1 MCIMLIKPRYE
12 PIELKLLRFLNMRMN
27 LSPKEAGY
35 LLNLEKGLEGESV
48 FDKWL
53 EGLSNSWLIMND
65 LLLEA
70 NNSTF
75 QIDSIVI
82 SPDTIYLF
90 EIKNYEGDFYIK
102 DDKWFTI
109 SGKEIKNPL
118 LQLKRAESLFRRLL
132 QDLRFSFSIE
142 GYVVFVN
149 PNFFVYQAPLNLPFI
164 FPNQIQRF
172 IKNINLR
179 SPKQTTKTTR
189 FVEILSSV
197 LLKENPYN
205 NLPQYTYEQLQ
216 KGITCSRCY
225 AFVTR
230 INRDNL
236 LCKKCRKTEKIES
249 AVLQSI
255 EEYQLLFPDKMITTN
270 SIYEWCSIFESKKT
284 IRRILRKH
292 FLLMKHGQSA
302 YFESP
307 QDKGDI

>member
-1 MCIMLIKPRYE
+1 ML
-12 PIELKLLRFLNMRMN
+12 FLFAKNVTIVFG
-27 LSPKEAGY
+27 KY
-35 LLNLEKGLEGESV
+35 L
-48 FDKWL
+48 KWL

-197 LLKENPYN
+197 LLKEIIIYLSIRMSNCKKG
-205 NLPQYTYEQLQ
+205 LLVRVVMRLLQ
-216 KGITCSRCY
+216 GLIETIC
-225 AFVTR
+225 FVKSAEKQKR
-230 INRDNL
+230 LNL
-236 LCKKCRKTEKIES
+236 LFCKASKNIN
-249 AVLQSI
+249 
-255 EEYQLLFPDKMITTN
+255 YFFPI
-270 SIYEWCSIFESKKT
+270 I
-284 IRRILRKH
+284 
-292 FLLMKHGQSA
+292 
-302 YFESP
+302 
-307 QDKGDI
+307 